1 MNVHKN
7 FPNFGFRPKQKGLWP
22 LSKKLG
28 EDFWCLETMAPTFP
42 INHHQ
47 AVIHRILGL
56 DDFYFCHNKKKWK
69 LSLLHSLVLPKKLTM
84 YCQFVWALLCW
95 APTLSKLPAPP
106 SWCANIFFGISSWFF
121 CIPIFVKIISPAQLV
136 QPSKV
141 WDSISFFLNP
151 SCRMMK
157 VKVVFIKGPFD

>member
-1 MNVHKN
+1 MCTKIS
-7 FPNFGFRPKQKGLWP
+7 Q
-22 LSKKLG
+22 
-28 EDFWCLETMAPTFP
+28 
-42 INHHQ
+42 
-47 AVIHRILGL
+47 ILVS
-56 DDFYFCHNKKKWK
+56 DQNKKACDPFPRNWVKIFDAWRQWLQLFQSIIIRRWYTGYWDWMIFISVTIKNKWK